1 MWKECLQCD
10 EGSSPAAGAR
20 GGGPAG
26 GRRKL
31 TGGDPRTSE
40 TARTLARRL
49 AFAAGVGGGDEWVP
63 WASVALKAPLQ
74 VISLSSRS

>member
-1 MWKECLQCD
+1 MR
-10 EGSSPAAGAR
+10 GAARLLGPR

-40 TARTLARRL
+40 PARTLARRL
-49 AFAAGVGGGDEWVP
+49 AFATGVGGGDEWVP